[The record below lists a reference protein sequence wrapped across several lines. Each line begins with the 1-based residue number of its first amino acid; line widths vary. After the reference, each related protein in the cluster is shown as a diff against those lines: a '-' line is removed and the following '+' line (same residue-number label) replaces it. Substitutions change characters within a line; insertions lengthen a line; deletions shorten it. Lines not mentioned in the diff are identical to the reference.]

1 MPSLLDIRRRIRAV
15 KSTQQITKA
24 MKMVAASK
32 LRRAQERIQ
41 HARPFATQM
50 LRVLNSLA
58 ARVEASAHPLLDER
72 KAPRAGG
79 RALLFVITADRGLCG
94 SFNTN
99 VVKSAGTF
107 VKEHADREVALG
119 LVGRRGRDF
128 FARRGFDVR
137 YEQINLFATLKFEDA
152 QRIARA
158 AIDAFTSGEVD
169 SVYLVYNEF
178 KSVLN
183 QRVVVER
190 LLPIPRGALS
200 SDPSAD
206 ARGAGERGR
215 GPASGE
221 NADHGAAASPA
232 EPVVDYLYE
241 PAPGEL
247 FTTLLPS
254 HVEVQVFRAL
264 LESAAAEHAAR
275 MTAMDAA
282 TRNSAEMIDQL
293 TLYMNKVRQAA
304 ITREIIEVVSGAQAL

>member
-24 MKMVAASK
+24 MKMVAASR

-58 ARVEASAHPLLDER
+58 TRVEPTAHPLLDER
-72 KAPRAGG
+72 AEPRAGG
-79 RALLFVITADRGLCG
+79 RVLLFVITADRGLCG

-99 VVKSAGTF
+99 VIKSSSSFITENAGR
-107 VKEHADREVALG
+107 DVALG
-119 LVGRRGRDF
+119 LIGRRGRDF
-128 FARRGFDVR
+128 FARRGYDVR
-137 YEQINLFATLKFEDA
+137 FEQINLFAALKFEDA
-152 QRIARA
+152 QGIAKSA
-158 AIDAFTSGEVD
+158 MDAFTGGDVD

-178 KSVLN
+178 KSVMV

-190 LLPIPRGALS
+190 LLPIPRLEIEAPEGA
-200 SDPSAD
+200 P
-206 ARGAGERGR
+206 
-215 GPASGE
+215 PAI
-221 NADHGAAASPA
+221 
-232 EPVVDYLYE
+232 DYLYE
-241 PAPGEL
+241 PKPEEL
-247 FTTLLPS
+247 FTHLIPN

-282 TRNSAEMIDQL
+282 TRNSAEMIEDL

-304 ITREIIEVVSGAQAL
+304 ITREIIEVVSGAQA

>member
-58 ARVEASAHPLLDER
+58 SRVEPGAHPLLDER
-72 KAPRAGG
+72 QAPRAGG

-99 VVKSAGTF
+99 VIKSASTF
-107 VKEHADREVALG
+107 IVDSRDREVALG
-119 LVGRRGRDF
+119 LVGRRGRDY

-152 QRIARA
+152 VAIARSG
-158 AIDAFTSGEVD
+158 IDAFTRGEAD
-169 SVYLVYNEF
+169 SVHLVYNEF
-178 KSVLN
+178 KSVLV

-190 LLPIPRGALS
+190 LLPIPRGAF
-200 SDPSAD
+200 
-206 ARGAGERGR
+206 
-215 GPASGE
+215 SGE
-221 NADHGAAASPA
+221 GTEKGSAPPSNEA
-232 EPVVDYLYE
+232 VVDYLYE
-241 PAPGEL
+241 PAAEEL
-247 FTTLLPS
+247 LTRLLPS

-282 TRNSAEMIDQL
+282 TRNSAEMIEQL